1 MTAPNSAANVA
12 LERAVFAAHRRR
24 VAESELSAATK
35 EAVARGV
42 PVNTLATALGVSRT
56 RIRTLAR

>member
-1 MTAPNSAANVA
+1 MSNPNSAANVA
-12 LERAVFAAHRRR
+12 LERASIAAHRRR
-24 VAESELSAATK
+24 QAESELAASVK

-42 PVNTLATALGVSRT
+42 PVNTLARRLDVSRT